1 MDKAQLDAVV
11 DANQFTVGDTLD
23 LMVAP
28 YMATAS
34 ASLPSSDGVS
44 INYDAAVLNKGAI
57 LGTDYDYDFP
67 ANNRCRIK
75 SLSAQNLKVRVL

>member
-1 MDKAQLDAVV
+1 MI
-11 DANQFTVGDTLD
+11 
-23 LMVAP
+23 AP

-44 INYDAAVLNKGAI
+44 INYDAAALNKGAI

-67 ANNRCRIK
+67 ANNKVRIT
-75 SLSAQNLKVRVL
+75 SLASQNLKVRVV